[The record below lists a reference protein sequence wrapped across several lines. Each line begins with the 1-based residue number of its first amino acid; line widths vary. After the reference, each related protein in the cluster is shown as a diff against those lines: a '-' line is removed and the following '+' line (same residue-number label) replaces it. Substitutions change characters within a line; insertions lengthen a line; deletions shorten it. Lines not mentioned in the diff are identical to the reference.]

1 VSDRV
6 EELRRF
12 YGEHRIEDQLRFYT
26 DRRSRF
32 DRAID
37 QATVL
42 AAVLGGAAT
51 VVAVLAGTGAGPT
64 RWWWTVLATVLPAAV
79 TAVTAYSTL
88 YAFEQQSKIYGD
100 AARAVRAARH
110 HLPAPG
116 APARSPEQDAAEWVA
131 RVEAVFRQEQAQWG
145 QLTSQ
150 IETPGTRGR
159 EVS

>member
-26 DRRSRF
+26 DRRSLF
-32 DRAID
+32 DRATD
-37 QATVL
+37 QATAL

-51 VVAVLAGTGAGPT
+51 VVAVLAGTGTGS
-64 RWWWTVLATVLPAAV
+64 WWTVLATVLPAAV

-110 HLPAPG
+110 PVPAPG
-116 APARSPEQDAAEWVA
+116 APARSAEQEAAEWVA

-150 IETPGTRGR
+150 IETPGNTRT
-159 EVS
+159 

>member
-1 VSDRV
+1 MSDRV

-26 DRRSRF
+26 DRRSLF
-32 DRAID
+32 DRATD
-37 QATVL
+37 QATAL

-51 VVAVLAGTGAGPT
+51 VVAVLAGTGTGS
-64 RWWWTVLATVLPAAV
+64 WWTVLATVLPAAV

-100 AARAVRAARH
+100 AARAVRAARRH
-110 HLPAPG
+110 VPAPG
-116 APARSPEQDAAEWVA
+116 APARSADQDAAEWVA

-150 IETPGTRGR
+150 IESPGNTRT
-159 EVS
+159 

>member
-1 VSDRV
+1 MSDRV

-12 YGEHRIEDQLRFYT
+12 YGEHRVEDQLRFYT
-26 DRRSRF
+26 ARRSLF
-32 DRAID
+32 DRAMD
-37 QATVL
+37 QATAL

-51 VVAVLAGTGAGPT
+51 VVAVLAGTGTGPT
-64 RWWWTVLATVLPAAV
+64 RWWTVLATVLPAAV

-100 AARAVRAARH
+100 AARAVRAARRH
-110 HLPAPG
+110 VPDPG
-116 APARSPEQDAAEWVA
+116 APARSAEQDAAEWVA

-150 IETPGTRGR
+150 IETPGNTRT
-159 EVS
+159 

>member
-26 DRRSRF
+26 DRRSLF
-32 DRAID
+32 DRA
-37 QATVL
+37 T
-42 AAVLGGAAT
+42 VLGGAAT
-51 VVAVLAGTGAGPT
+51 VVAVLAGTGTGS
-64 RWWWTVLATVLPAAV
+64 WWTVLATVLPAAV

-110 HLPAPG
+110 HVPAPG
-116 APARSPEQDAAEWVA
+116 APARSAEQEAAEWVA

-150 IETPGTRGR
+150 IETPGNTRT
-159 EVS
+159 

>member
-1 VSDRV
+1 MSDRV

-26 DRRSRF
+26 DRRSLF
-32 DRAID
+32 DRAMD
-37 QATVL
+37 QATAL

-51 VVAVLAGTGAGPT
+51 VVAVLAGTGTGS
-64 RWWWTVLATVLPAAV
+64 WWTVLAAVLPAAV

-100 AARAVRAARH
+100 AARAVRAARRH
-110 HLPAPG
+110 VPAPG
-116 APARSPEQDAAEWVA
+116 APARSAEQDAAEWVA

-150 IETPGTRGR
+150 IETPGNTRT
-159 EVS
+159 

>member
-26 DRRSRF
+26 DRRSLL
-32 DRAID
+32 DRATD
-37 QATVL
+37 QATAL
-42 AAVLGGAAT
+42 AAILGGAAT
-51 VVAVLAGTGAGPT
+51 VAAVLAGTGTGPT
-64 RWWWTVLATVLPAAV
+64 RWWTVLATVLPAAV

-88 YAFEQQSKIYGD
+88 YAFEQQSKVYGD
-100 AARAVRAARH
+100 AARAVRAARRH
-110 HLPAPG
+110 VPAPG
-116 APARSPEQDAAEWVA
+116 APARSADQDAAEWVV

-150 IETPGTRGR
+150 IESPGNTRT
-159 EVS
+159 

>member
-26 DRRSRF
+26 DRRSLF
-32 DRAID
+32 DRATD
-37 QATVL
+37 QATAL

-51 VVAVLAGTGAGPT
+51 VVAVLAGTGTGS
-64 RWWWTVLATVLPAAV
+64 WWTVLATVLPAAV

-100 AARAVRAARH
+100 AARAVRAARRH
-110 HLPAPG
+110 VPAPG
-116 APARSPEQDAAEWVA
+116 APARSAEQEAAEWVA

-150 IETPGTRGR
+150 IETPGNTRT
-159 EVS
+159 

>member
-1 VSDRV
+1 MSDRV

-26 DRRSRF
+26 GRRSLF
-32 DRAID
+32 DRAMD
-37 QATVL
+37 QATAL

-51 VVAVLAGTGAGPT
+51 VVAVLAGTGTGS
-64 RWWWTVLATVLPAAV
+64 WWTVLATVLPAAV

-100 AARAVRAARH
+100 AARAVRVARH
-110 HLPAPG
+110 HVLTPG
-116 APARSPEQDAAEWVA
+116 APARSAEQETAEWVA

-150 IETPGTRGR
+150 IETPGNTRT
-159 EVS
+159 

>member
-26 DRRSRF
+26 DRRSLF
-32 DRAID
+32 DRATD
-37 QATVL
+37 QATAL

-51 VVAVLAGTGAGPT
+51 VVAVLAGTGTGP
-64 RWWWTVLATVLPAAV
+64 WWTVLATVLPAAV

-88 YAFEQQSKIYGD
+88 YAFEQQSKIYAD
-100 AARAVRAARH
+100 AIRAVRAAGR
-110 HLPAPG
+110 AG
-116 APARSPEQDAAEWVA
+116 TATSGVARTAEEDAAEWVQ
-131 RVEAVFRQEQAQWG
+131 RSEAAFRQEQAQWG

-150 IETPGTRGR
+150 IQLPEDTGK
-159 EVS
+159 

>member
-26 DRRSRF
+26 DRRSLL
-32 DRAID
+32 DRATD
-37 QATVL
+37 QATAL
-42 AAVLGGAAT
+42 AAILGGAAT
-51 VVAVLAGTGAGPT
+51 VAAVLAGTGTGPT
-64 RWWWTVLATVLPAAV
+64 RWWTVLATVLPAAV

-88 YAFEQQSKIYGD
+88 YAFEQQSKVYGD
-100 AARAVRAARH
+100 AARAVRAARRH
-110 HLPAPG
+110 VPAPG
-116 APARSPEQDAAEWVA
+116 APARSADQDAAEWVA

-150 IETPGTRGR
+150 IESPGNTRT
-159 EVS
+159 

>member
-26 DRRSRF
+26 DRRSLF
-32 DRAID
+32 DRATD
-37 QATVL
+37 QATAL

-51 VVAVLAGTGAGPT
+51 VVAVLAGTGTGS
-64 RWWWTVLATVLPAAV
+64 WWTVLATVLPAAV

-110 HLPAPG
+110 HVPAPG
-116 APARSPEQDAAEWVA
+116 APARSAEQEAAEWVA

-150 IETPGTRGR
+150 IETPGNTRT
-159 EVS
+159 

>member
-1 VSDRV
+1 MSDRV

-51 VVAVLAGTGAGPT
+51 VVAVLAGIGAGPT
-64 RWWWTVLATVLPAAV
+64 RWWWTVLAAVLPAAV

-100 AARAVRAARH
+100 AARAVRAARRH
-110 HLPAPG
+110 VPAPG

-150 IETPGTRGR
+150 IETPGNTRT
-159 EVS
+159 

>member
-1 VSDRV
+1 MSDRV

-26 DRRSRF
+26 DRRSLF
-32 DRAID
+32 DRATD
-37 QATVL
+37 QATAL

-51 VVAVLAGTGAGPT
+51 VVAVLAGTGTGS
-64 RWWWTVLATVLPAAV
+64 WWTVLATVLPAAV

-110 HLPAPG
+110 HVPAPG
-116 APARSPEQDAAEWVA
+116 APTRSAEQEAAEWVA

-150 IETPGTRGR
+150 IETPGNTRT
-159 EVS
+159 